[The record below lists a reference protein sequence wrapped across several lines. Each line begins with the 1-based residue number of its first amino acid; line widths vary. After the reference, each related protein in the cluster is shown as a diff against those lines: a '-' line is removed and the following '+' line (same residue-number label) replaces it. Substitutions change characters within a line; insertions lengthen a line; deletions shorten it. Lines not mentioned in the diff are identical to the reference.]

1 MTKCVKI
8 IDTDNNVTKS
18 YKYFKDLIY
27 QIHYEFCSIFMRIIK
42 YNLQQQI
49 VFFYYIYI
57 TKLLK
62 RTAVYPLDGIQVFIQ
77 VRIQKLLPVTKVIT
91 FDIDTKQN

>member
-1 MTKCVKI
+1 MCHVKI
-8 IDTDNNVTKS
+8 IDTDNYVTKS
-18 YKYFKDLIY
+18 YKYFKDPIY

-49 VFFYYIYI
+49 VFFFSLYI

-62 RTAVYPLDGIQVFIQ
+62 RTAVYPLDCIQVFIQ
-77 VRIQKLLPVTKVIT
+77 ARIQKLLPVTKVIT

>member
-1 MTKCVKI
+1 MCHVKI
-8 IDTDNNVTKS
+8 IDTDNYVTKS

-49 VFFYYIYI
+49 VFFFFIYNQIVEKDRCISLRLYSSVHSGADPEI
-57 TKLLK
+57 TSSHKSNYL
-62 RTAVYPLDGIQVFIQ
+62 RY
-77 VRIQKLLPVTKVIT
+77 
-91 FDIDTKQN
+91 